1 MTDYDVAVVG
11 TGAAGLCAA
20 LEASAAGASV
30 LLIEG
35 SDTVGGSTRLSSGV
49 VMGAGTR
56 YQKAAGIEDASEDLF
71 AFYMSTNHWKVEPPV
86 VRALAENAGPT
97 IDWLGDLGVTFWDQI
112 YFSGDEPKARGHVVI
127 GEGQAIVDTLHA
139 EVRRRDNIEIA
150 MGRRVNRLVVEGGTV
165 VGVAVDDDEL
175 GAGSVVLA
183 MGGFGAN
190 PGLLDELIPEVR
202 RLAGDF
208 FWYVGADTSQGD
220 AFELGKAVGAQILG
234 HGRCQMNV
242 RPDFA
247 HLPDA
252 YLPGWLMMVNAHGRR
267 FFNEMSPYSVTQPI
281 FLGQPHPIHAI
292 FDEEAKQAAQPKST
306 FSMKKV
312 HIPGADWEDWVEPV
326 IDKMHAEG
334 KVVRADTIEELA
346 EAIGV
351 PPASLAGAV
360 TRYNADVEA
369 GQDSMYL
376 KEPSVMRPVATGPF
390 YAVEVRLTQL
400 GLTSVGLRIDAGAR
414 VVGEASAPVPGL
426 FAAGEC
432 TGGVLGDVYM
442 GSGNSLANCLTFGR
456 IAGRSAAAESTSGA

>member
-20 LEASAAGASV
+20 LEASAAGAGV

-35 SDTVGGSTRLSSGV
+35 SDTIGGSSRLSSGV
-49 VMGAGTR
+49 IMGAGTR
-56 YQKAAGIEDASEDLF
+56 YQKAAGIEDSADDLF

-97 IDWLGDLGVTFWDQI
+97 IDWLGDLGAPFWDQI

-150 MGRRVNRLVVEGGTV
+150 LGRRVDRLLVSDGRV
-165 VGVAVDDDEL
+165 VGVADGDDEL
-175 GAGSVVLA
+175 RAGAVVLA
-183 MGGFGAN
+183 LGGFGAN
-190 PGLLDELIPEVR
+190 PELLDELIPEVR
-202 RLAGDF
+202 RRSGGF
-208 FWYVGADTSQGD
+208 FWYVGADTSRGD
-220 AFELGKAVGAQILG
+220 AFALGASVDAQVLG
-234 HGRCQMNV
+234 HGRCQINV

-252 YLPGWLMMVNAHGRR
+252 YLPGWLVMVNAEGRR

-292 FDEEAKQAAQPKST
+292 FDEAAKTAAQPKST

-326 IDKMHAEG
+326 IDEMLTQG
-334 KVVRADTIEELA
+334 KVVRADTVEALA
-346 EAIGV
+346 SAIGV
-351 PPASLAGAV
+351 PPAALAGTVA
-360 TRYNADVEA
+360 RYNADVEA
-369 GQDSMYL
+369 GADSMYL
-376 KEPSVMRPVATGPF
+376 KEPSVMRPIATGPF
-390 YAVEVRLTQL
+390 YAVEVRLAQL
-400 GLTSVGLRIDAGAR
+400 GLTSVGLRIDADAR
-414 VVGEASAPVPGL
+414 VVDTASATVPGL

-456 IAGRSAAAESTSGA
+456 IAGRSAAAERA